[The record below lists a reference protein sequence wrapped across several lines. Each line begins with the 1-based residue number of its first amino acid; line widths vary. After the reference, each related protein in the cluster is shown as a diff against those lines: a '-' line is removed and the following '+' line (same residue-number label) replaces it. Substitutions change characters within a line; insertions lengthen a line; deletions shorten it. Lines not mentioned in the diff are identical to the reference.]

1 VETGNSKVSYTSPT
15 HYVYKFHAWA
25 VKNCPE
31 NLGDAAVKNLQLILF
46 CYAYT
51 HLLMAPLE
59 EIPLHMSD
67 EDGIIIAIVKYRLT
81 VG

>member
-1 VETGNSKVSYTSPT
+1 MSYTSPT

-25 VKNCPE
+25 CEHCPKD
-31 NLGDAAVKNLQLILF
+31 LGPDAVANLQLVLF
-46 CYAYT
+46 HYT
-51 HLLMAPLE
+51 YTRLLVAPIE